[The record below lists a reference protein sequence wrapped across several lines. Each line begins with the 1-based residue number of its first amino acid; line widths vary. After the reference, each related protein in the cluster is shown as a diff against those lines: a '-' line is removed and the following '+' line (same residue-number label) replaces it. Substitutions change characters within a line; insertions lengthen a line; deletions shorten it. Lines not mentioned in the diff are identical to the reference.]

1 MKFNEKFIGGNI
13 RKYRK
18 LNKMSQAELAEILGF
33 NNVSSISYIE
43 NNKRHVSLR
52 HLPIIAETFNIT
64 IDDLFR

>member
-1 MKFNEKFIGGNI
+1 MKLNEKFIGGNI

-18 LNKMSQAELAEILGF
+18 LRKMSQAELAEILGF

-43 NNKRHVSLR
+43 NNKRRVNLR
-52 HLPIIAETFNIT
+52 HLPVIAETFNIT